1 MDFKLPL
8 AVFSQD
14 AEDHKKRYKENYDP
28 NKNYPKYS
36 GVMQITEADII
47 KLCEYVQKAK
57 PEHSDFHGEGVVT
70 IRATGYLNESKQ
82 GKKYIGLN
90 LEPDY
95 KTMKAIEEADANDT
109 SSSSST
115 PCLLYT
121 SPSPRDKRQS
131 RMPSSA

>member
-8 AVFSQD
+8 AVFSQTE
-14 AEDHKKRYKENYDP
+14 EDHKKRYKENYDSS
-28 NKNYPKYS
+28 KNYPKYS
-36 GVMQITEADII
+36 GVMQITEDQII
-47 KLCEYVQKAK
+47 KLCEYVQKAQ

-109 SSSSST
+109 SSSNST
-115 PCLLYT
+115 SKKQEEEFPF
-121 SPSPRDKRQS
+121 
-131 RMPSSA
+131 

>member
-47 KLCEYVQKAK
+47 KLCTYVQKAK

-70 IRATGYLNESKQ
+70 IRATGYLNESKA
-82 GKKYIGLN
+82 GKKYIGLS

-95 KTMKAIEEADANDT
+95 KTMKAIEEADSGYVPD
-109 SSSSST
+109 ST
-115 PCLLYT
+115 PKKKEEEF
-121 SPSPRDKRQS
+121 PF
-131 RMPSSA
+131 

>member
-47 KLCEYVQKAK
+47 KLCTYVQKAK

-95 KTMKAIEEADANDT
+95 KTMKAIEEADSGYTPD
-109 SSSSST
+109 ST
-115 PCLLYT
+115 PKKQEEEF
-121 SPSPRDKRQS
+121 PF
-131 RMPSSA
+131 

>member
-36 GVMQITEADII
+36 GVMQITEGDII

-70 IRATGYLNESKQ
+70 IRATGYLNESKM

-95 KTMKAIEEADANDT
+95 KTMKAIEEADSGYVPD
-109 SSSSST
+109 ST
-115 PCLLYT
+115 PKKQEEEF
-121 SPSPRDKRQS
+121 PF
-131 RMPSSA
+131 

>member
-36 GVMQITEADII
+36 GVMQITEGDII

-70 IRATGYLNESKQ
+70 IRATGYLNESKM

-95 KTMKAIEEADANDT
+95 KTMKAIEEADSGNVPD
-109 SSSSST
+109 ST
-115 PCLLYT
+115 PKKKEEEF
-121 SPSPRDKRQS
+121 PF
-131 RMPSSA
+131 

>member
-8 AVFSQD
+8 AVFSQT
-14 AEDHKKRYKENYDP
+14 EDDLKKRYKENYDSS
-28 NKNYPKYS
+28 KNYPKYS
-36 GVMQITEADII
+36 GVMQITEDQII

-70 IRATGYLNESKQ
+70 IRATGYLNESKA

-95 KTMKAIEEADANDT
+95 KTMKAIEESDATD
-109 SSSSST
+109 SASPST
-115 PCLLYT
+115 PAPT
-121 SPSPRDKRQS
+121 KQEEDFPF
-131 RMPSSA
+131 

>member
-8 AVFSQD
+8 AVFSQT
-14 AEDHKKRYKENYDP
+14 AEDHKKRYKENYDSS
-28 NKNYPKYS
+28 KNYPKYS

-47 KLCEYVQKAK
+47 KLCTYVQKAK

-90 LEPDY
+90 LEPDF
-95 KTMKAIEEADANDT
+95 KTMKAIEEADANEA
-109 SSSSST
+109 
-115 PCLLYT
+115 PA
-121 SPSPRDKRQS
+121 PRTVDKKEEEF
-131 RMPSSA
+131 PF

>member
-70 IRATGYLNESKQ
+70 IRATGYLNESKM

-95 KTMKAIEEADANDT
+95 KTMKAIEEADSGYVPD
-109 SSSSST
+109 ST
-115 PCLLYT
+115 PKKKEEEF
-121 SPSPRDKRQS
+121 PF
-131 RMPSSA
+131 

>member
-36 GVMQITEADII
+36 GVMQITEGDII

-57 PEHSDFHGEGVVT
+57 PEHSDYHGEGVVT
-70 IRATGYLNESKQ
+70 IRATGYLNESKM

-95 KTMKAIEEADANDT
+95 KTMKAIEEADSGYVPD
-109 SSSSST
+109 ST
-115 PCLLYT
+115 PKKQEEEF
-121 SPSPRDKRQS
+121 PF
-131 RMPSSA
+131 

>member
-47 KLCEYVQKAK
+47 KLCTYVQKAK

-82 GKKYIGLN
+82 GKKYIGIN
-90 LEPDY
+90 LETDF
-95 KTMKAIEEADANDT
+95 KTMKAIEEADAND

-115 PCLLYT
+115 PKKQEEEF
-121 SPSPRDKRQS
+121 PF
-131 RMPSSA
+131 

>member
-8 AVFSQD
+8 AVFSQT
-14 AEDHKKRYKENYDP
+14 AAAQKKRYKENYDP

-70 IRATGYLNESKQ
+70 IRATGYLNESKM

-95 KTMKAIEEADANDT
+95 KTMKAIEEADSGYVPD
-109 SSSSST
+109 ST
-115 PCLLYT
+115 PKKQEEEF
-121 SPSPRDKRQS
+121 PF
-131 RMPSSA
+131 

>member
-8 AVFSQD
+8 AVFSQT
-14 AEDHKKRYKENYDP
+14 EDDLKKRYKENYDSS
-28 NKNYPKYS
+28 KNYPKYS
-36 GVMQITEADII
+36 GVMQLTEEQII

-70 IRATGYLNESKQ
+70 IRATGYLNESKA

-95 KTMKAIEEADANDT
+95 KTMKAIEESDASD
-109 SSSSST
+109 SASPST
-115 PCLLYT
+115 PAPT
-121 SPSPRDKRQS
+121 KQEEDFPF
-131 RMPSSA
+131 

>member
-70 IRATGYLNESKQ
+70 IRATGYLNESKA

-95 KTMKAIEEADANDT
+95 KTMKAIEEADSGYVPDESTGNT
-109 SSSSST
+109 SKKKEEEF
-115 PCLLYT
+115 PF
-121 SPSPRDKRQS
+121 
-131 RMPSSA
+131 

>member
-8 AVFSQD
+8 AVFSQTE
-14 AEDHKKRYKENYDP
+14 EDHKKRYKENYDSS
-28 NKNYPKYS
+28 KNYPKYS
-36 GVMQITEADII
+36 GVLQITEEQII

-95 KTMKAIEEADANDT
+95 KTMKAIEEADAND
-109 SSSSST
+109 SA
-115 PCLLYT
+115 
-121 SPSPRDKRQS
+121 SPAPRTVDKKEEEF
-131 RMPSSA
+131 PF

>member
-8 AVFSQD
+8 AVFSQT
-14 AEDHKKRYKENYDP
+14 EDDLKKRYKENYDSS
-28 NKNYPKYS
+28 KNYPKYS
-36 GVMQITEADII
+36 GVMQITEDQII

-70 IRATGYLNESKQ
+70 IRATGYLNESKA

-95 KTMKAIEEADANDT
+95 KTMKAIEESDASD
-109 SSSSST
+109 SA
-115 PCLLYT
+115 
-121 SPSPRDKRQS
+121 SPSSPAPTKQEEDF
-131 RMPSSA
+131 PF

>member
-8 AVFSQD
+8 AVFSQTE
-14 AEDHKKRYKENYDP
+14 EDHKKRYKENYDSS
-28 NKNYPKYS
+28 KNYPKYS
-36 GVMQITEADII
+36 GVMQITEDQII

-90 LEPDY
+90 LEPDF
-95 KTMKAIEEADANDT
+95 KTMKAIEESDSTDSA
-109 SSSSST
+109 SPSSST
-115 PCLLYT
+115 PKKQEEDF
-121 SPSPRDKRQS
+121 PF
-131 RMPSSA
+131 

>member
-70 IRATGYLNESKQ
+70 IRATGYLNESKM

-95 KTMKAIEEADANDT
+95 KTMKAIEEADATNNA
-109 SSSSST
+109 SSRT
-115 PCLLYT
+115 V
-121 SPSPRDKRQS
+121 DKKEEEF
-131 RMPSSA
+131 PF

>member
-8 AVFSQD
+8 AVFSQT
-14 AEDHKKRYKENYDP
+14 EDDLKKRYKENYDSS
-28 NKNYPKYS
+28 KNYPKYS
-36 GVMQITEADII
+36 GVMQITEDQII

-70 IRATGYLNESKQ
+70 IRATGYLNESKA

-95 KTMKAIEEADANDT
+95 KTMKAIEEADLVTGDSA
-109 SSSSST
+109 
-115 PCLLYT
+115 
-121 SPSPRDKRQS
+121 SPSSPAPTKQEEDF
-131 RMPSSA
+131 PF

>member
-8 AVFSQD
+8 AVFSQTE
-14 AEDHKKRYKENYDP
+14 EDHKKRYKENYDSS
-28 NKNYPKYS
+28 KNYPKYS

-47 KLCEYVQKAK
+47 KLCTYVQKAK

-90 LEPDY
+90 LEPDF
-95 KTMKAIEEADANDT
+95 KTMKAIEEADAND

-115 PCLLYT
+115 PKKQEEEF
-121 SPSPRDKRQS
+121 PF
-131 RMPSSA
+131 

>member
-36 GVMQITEADII
+36 GVMQITEDQII

-90 LEPDY
+90 LEPDF
-95 KTMKAIEEADANDT
+95 KTMKAIEETDAND
-109 SSSSST
+109 
-115 PCLLYT
+115 
-121 SPSPRDKRQS
+121 SPAPRTVDKKEEEF
-131 RMPSSA
+131 PF

>member
-1 MDFKLPL
+1 MDFKLQL

-70 IRATGYLNESKQ
+70 IRATGYLNESKM

-95 KTMKAIEEADANDT
+95 KTMKAIEEADATNNA
-109 SSSSST
+109 SSDWKSS
-115 PCLLYT
+115 PKV
-121 SPSPRDKRQS
+121 PDKKEEEF
-131 RMPSSA
+131 PF

>member
-47 KLCEYVQKAK
+47 KLCEYVQKAQ

-70 IRATGYLNESKQ
+70 IRVQATLTKASKA
-82 GKKYIGLN
+82 KNI
-90 LEPDY
+90 
-95 KTMKAIEEADANDT
+95 
-109 SSSSST
+109 
-115 PCLLYT
+115 
-121 SPSPRDKRQS
+121 
-131 RMPSSA
+131 

>member
-47 KLCEYVQKAK
+47 KLCTYVQKAK

-90 LEPDY
+90 LEPDF
-95 KTMKAIEEADANDT
+95 KTMKAIEEADAND
-109 SSSSST
+109 SSSST
-115 PCLLYT
+115 TPKKQEEEF
-121 SPSPRDKRQS
+121 PF
-131 RMPSSA
+131 

>member
-8 AVFSQD
+8 AVFSQT

-47 KLCEYVQKAK
+47 KLCTYVQKAK

-90 LEPDY
+90 LEPDF
-95 KTMKAIEEADANDT
+95 KTMKAIEEADAND

-115 PCLLYT
+115 PKKQEEEF
-121 SPSPRDKRQS
+121 PF
-131 RMPSSA
+131 